1 MNNSVLLTSS
11 DVCTRL
17 SVTVRSARGSGRHA
31 ELLVTALQSVV
42 RDVPSVQA
50 VVLHH
55 EEYVKG
61 YREESQSELG
71 RVSEQ
76 RSPVIIVVRYHEHL
90 EHAESAACE
99 VQQDVPD
106 APSDGAL
113 SAEVHESLGYV
124 FDEGDAELDVGTVE
138 EEVQPDDDGCE
149 SEYEDDDDKQG
160 DAGQDGEAGLGEGLI
175 ASLDRTEV
183 VWWRVRERLTSYMM
197 H

>member
-11 DVCTRL
+11 DVSTRL
-17 SVTVRSARGSGRHA
+17 SVTVRGSRRPGGHA
-31 ELLVTALQSVV
+31 QLLVTALQGVV

-55 EEYVKG
+55 EEDVKG
-61 YREESQSELG
+61 DREESQSELG

-76 RSPVIIVVRYHEHL
+76 GSPVIIVVRDHEHL

-99 VQQDVPD
+99 VQQDVPN
-106 APSDGAL
+106 APSDGAFP
-113 SAEVHESLGYV
+113 SEVHESLGYV
-124 FDEGDAELDVGTVE
+124 LDEGDAELDVGTVE
-138 EEVQPDDDGCE
+138 EEVQPGDDGCE

-160 DAGQDGEAGLGEGLI
+160 NGGQDGGAGLGEGLV
-175 ASLDRTEV
+175 ASLDTTGEV
-183 VWWRVRERLTSYMM
+183 WYRVRERLTSYMM